1 MRMRRLIIIVVVLA
15 VVAVVVCVGGGQIAR
30 RMVPN
35 IGTPTPATTPS
46 ALQAVI
52 KARGQVLPAHQMQ
65 VSFRTSGIV
74 GQVLVAEGDVVE
86 KGELLAV
93 LDTTDLEAAVQNAED
108 AVALQEA
115 ALAQLKVPP
124 AEEDVAAAE
133 AELASAQAALAD
145 LLALPDE
152 EAVEM
157 ARLALEQAR
166 NSLWSAQSQRDAIPT
181 GGPFRNQAEAAVA
194 NAELAVRIAEIE
206 YAQAQK
212 GADATQLAD
221 ARSRIAQ
228 ARATLAKLR
237 AGPSTEEIRAAELAV
252 QQVQHQLDQAR
263 QALNDVELRAPF
275 SGTLVSFDLHEG
287 DLVTAGAPVATLA
300 DLNEFIVKTTDL
312 DEWGAARIS
321 VGQPVKLVFTA
332 FDDKTLSGTVTE
344 IAAQPTTLA
353 TGDVAYTVT
362 IALAQQDPE
371 LRWGM
376 TARVE
381 FEEAK

>member
-1 MRMRRLIIIVVVLA
+1 MRMRRLIIIIVVLA
-15 VVAVVVCVGGGQIAR
+15 IVAVVVCVGGGQIVR

-86 KGELLAV
+86 EGELLAV
-93 LDTTDLEAAVQNAED
+93 LDTANLEAAVQNAED
-108 AVALQEA
+108 AVALQKA
-115 ALAQLKVPP
+115 SLAQLKVPP
-124 AEEDVAAAE
+124 AEEDIAAAE

-152 EAVEM
+152 ETIEL
-157 ARLALEQAR
+157 ARIALEQAR
-166 NSLWSAQSQRDAIPT
+166 NSLWSAQVYRDSLPS
-181 GGPFRNQAEAAVA
+181 GSLRKQAEAAVA
-194 NAELAVRIAEIE
+194 NAELAVRVAETE

-221 ARSRIAQ
+221 ARSRVAQ
-228 ARATLAKLR
+228 AQATLTKLK
-237 AGPSTEEIRAAELAV
+237 AGPSEEELNAEELAV
-252 QQVQHQLDQAR
+252 RQVQHQLDQAR
-263 QALNDVELRAPF
+263 QALDDVELRAPL
-275 SGTLVSFDLHEG
+275 SGTLASFDLHEG
-287 DLVTAGAPVATLA
+287 DFVTAGAPVATLA
-300 DLNEFIVKTTDL
+300 DLSEYIVETTDL

-321 VGQPVKLVFTA
+321 VGQSVKLVFTA
-332 FDDKTLSGTVTE
+332 FDDKTLSGTVTD

-362 IALAQQDPE
+362 IALDQQDSE

-381 FEEAK
+381 FGRTE

>member
-15 VVAVVVCVGGGQIAR
+15 VVAVVVCIGGSQIAKK
-30 RMVPN
+30 MVPN
-35 IGTPTPATTPS
+35 IGTPTPVSTPA
-46 ALQAVI
+46 ALRAII
-52 KARGQVLPAHQMQ
+52 KARGQVLPARQEQ
-65 VSFRTSGIV
+65 VSFHISGIV

-86 KGELLAV
+86 KGQLLAV
-93 LDTTDLEAAVQNAED
+93 LDTTNLDATVQNAED

-115 ALAQLKVPP
+115 TLAKLKVPP
-124 AEEDVAAAE
+124 AEEDIAAAE

-152 EAVEM
+152 EAIEL
-157 ARLALEQAR
+157 ARIALEQAR
-166 NSLWSAQSQRDAIPT
+166 NSLWSAQSQRDAIPA
-181 GGPFRNQAEAAVA
+181 GGPLRNQAEAAVA
-194 NAELAVRIAEIE
+194 NAELAMRVAEIE
-206 YAQAQK
+206 YQRAQK
-212 GADATQLAD
+212 GADATQLAA
-221 ARSRIAQ
+221 ARARVAQ

-237 AGPSTEEIRAAELAV
+237 AGPSAEEIRAAELAV
-252 QQVQHQLDQAR
+252 QQVQHQLEQAR

-275 SGTLVSFDLHEG
+275 SGTLVGFDLHEG
-287 DLVTAGAPVATLA
+287 DLVSAGMPVATLA
-300 DLNEFIVKTTDL
+300 SLNEFIVETTDL
-312 DEWGAARIS
+312 DEWGVARIA

-344 IAAQPTTLA
+344 IAHRPITLA

-362 IALAQQDPE
+362 ITLDKQDPE